1 MVSDSVFQ
9 LIIFI
14 MLISFSAFFSSAET
28 AFFSLS
34 KNTLGKLKEKSTK
47 SAQRVLRLLS
57 KPRNLLITT
66 LTGNTIVNVAAAAVA
81 ALLASEISRKL
92 QIAESIVVFIEVV
105 VVTLVLL
112 ILSEITP
119 KIFAIK
125 NAIWLAEL
133 IALPLQIISLL
144 LYPITLILAQLPII
158 FSKLLVAR
166 ADKYLLSKE
175 ELKTLMEVGKE
186 KGALIEEEKKMI
198 HSIFEFAKT
207 SAREIMIP
215 RTDMVC
221 VDKDIE
227 FGALIRV
234 IKEEGHTRLP
244 VYDGGVDNIIG
255 ILHAKELLP
264 FIRDKNDDLIL
275 EKLVRPALFVPES
288 KMIDELLKDFQKEK
302 THMAIVVDE
311 YGGTAGLITLEDVI
325 EEIVG
330 EIQDEFDVETPLYKF
345 QDDGTILVDAKIDI
359 DELNEKLKMNLTTD
373 ANYESLGG
381 YILHLTGSL
390 PQPREEIIDRG
401 YKFVIE
407 KVEKNRIIQVRI
419 LQLPV
424 NDEKIA

>member
-1 MVSDSVFQ
+1 LESDSFFQ
-9 LIIFI
+9 LIIFFV
-14 MLISFSAFFSSAET
+14 LICFSAFFSSAET
-28 AFFSLS
+28 AFFSLTKS
-34 KNTLGKLKEKSTK
+34 ILSRLKEKNSK
-47 SAQRVLRLLS
+47 SALRVLRLLAQ
-57 KPRNLLITT
+57 PRNLLITI
-66 LTGNTIVNVAAAAVA
+66 LTGNTVVNVAAAAIA
-81 ALLASEISRKL
+81 ALLASEISRTL
-92 QIAESIVVFIEVV
+92 QVAESLIVFIEVV

-125 NAIWLAEL
+125 NALWLAEL
-133 IALPLQIISLL
+133 IALPMQIISLL
-144 LYPITLILAQLPII
+144 LYPVTLILVQFPIT
-158 FSKLLVAR
+158 
-166 ADKYLLSKE
+166 LSKVLATRTDKFMLTKD

-186 KGALIEEEKKMI
+186 KGALIDEEKKMI
-198 HSIFEFAKT
+198 HSIFEFTKT

-221 VDKDIE
+221 IEKNIE
-227 FGALIRV
+227 FEALIKV

-264 FIRDKNDDLIL
+264 FIRNKQSDLVL
-275 EKLVRPALFVPES
+275 EKLVRPAFFVPES

-311 YGGTAGLITLEDVI
+311 YGGTAGLITMEDVI

-330 EIQDEFDVETPLYKF
+330 EIQDEYDVETPLYKI

-407 KVEKNRIIQVRI
+407 KIQKNRIIQVRI
-419 LQLPV
+419 HQMPL
-424 NDEKIA
+424 NEEKIT